1 MDFSFLRVT
10 MLTDGIKQLE
20 SYQMFIKYYTGQI
33 PPKKSRGKGSQGKK
47 TADTTE
53 ETVDVSADDNII
65 PELDVASELGKSIS
79 LTKSAKKEAA
89 RQVHATHA
97 RIVTEPVPEPSRRR
111 PSGIAFRDTSGDTSS
126 MSKKMS
132 SDPSQ
137 KLKGVQTLTPKEQIT
152 ADTMKAL
159 KESKN
164 TSRRQPSTRGSS
176 EGTGVSPGVSDE
188 STTRPNQG
196 KKIKRRRTKE
206 SESSMKPST
215 TKETSKGKAST
226 KSSKTDKSATALEPI
241 KEPIAEV
248 VMDDLCS
255 DCKENMF
262 ELIEIIVELF
272 WWKRISEKR
281 TKKQA
286 KTDKTKHGMEKREKT
301 KSNRSQRPKSQ
312 SQSQLQKSQQS
323 NSS

>member
-1 MDFSFLRVT
+1 MDFPFLRVT

-47 TADTTE
+47 IADTTE

-65 PELDVASELGKSIS
+65 PEPDVALELGKSIS
-79 LTKSAKKEAA
+79 LTKAAKEEAA

-97 RIVTEPVPEPSRRR
+97 RIVTEPVPEPARRR
-111 PSGIAFRDTSGDTSS
+111 PSSIAFRDTSRDTSS
-126 MSKKMS
+126 
-132 SDPSQ
+132 
-137 KLKGVQTLTPKEQIT
+137 V
-152 ADTMKAL
+152 
-159 KESKN
+159 
-164 TSRRQPSTRGSS
+164 RQPSTRGSS
-176 EGTGVSPGVSDE
+176 EGTGVSPGVFDE

-206 SESSMKPST
+206 SDSSMKPST

-248 VMDDLCS
+248 VMDDL
-255 DCKENMF
+255 E
-262 ELIEIIVELF
+262 
-272 WWKRISEKR
+272 
-281 TKKQA
+281 
-286 KTDKTKHGMEKREKT
+286 TDIREKDE
-301 KSNRSQRPKSQ
+301 KASKNGQNQARNGKA
-312 SQSQLQKSQQS
+312 
-323 NSS
+323 